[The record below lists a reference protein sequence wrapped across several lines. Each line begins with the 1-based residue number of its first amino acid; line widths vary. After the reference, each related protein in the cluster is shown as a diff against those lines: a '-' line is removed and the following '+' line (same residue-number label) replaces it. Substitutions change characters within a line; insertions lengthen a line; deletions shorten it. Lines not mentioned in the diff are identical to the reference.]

1 MKIKLFEDF
10 NTNISLEEFKKIT
23 KDILLDLDE
32 YDFGWSFE
40 TDFKV
45 LKNIYTHD
53 TRYMEYVNFFHKSQM
68 SLGSYM
74 VPKESKILGLLV
86 VKFFEKDQSKNSNVD
101 EILNRLFDI
110 YRSEDLIIYNWF
122 ESHRPSIKVESG
134 IGNSKWKMDLVT
146 TKDPQTY
153 GVIPCLS
160 RIFIICYEN

>member
-1 MKIKLFEDF
+1 MKIKLFENF

-32 YDFGWSFE
+32 YDFDWSLE

-45 LKNIYTHD
+45 LKYISNVKD
-53 TRYMEYVNFFHKSQM
+53 MEYVTFFHKSQM

-74 VPKESKILGLLV
+74 IPKGSKILGLLV
-86 VKFFEKDQSKNSNVD
+86 VKFFEKDQYEYSNAD
-101 EILNRLFDI
+101 EILNRLFDV
-110 YRSEDLIIYNWF
+110 YRSEGLLIYNWI
-122 ESHRPSIKVESG
+122 ENYKPSIKVENG
-134 IGNSKWKMDLVT
+134 IGDSKWKVDLET

-160 RIFIICYEN
+160 KRYIICYDS